1 MKKVPPHNGGRMN
14 PKGPSGDSQRKG
26 FTLIELLV
34 VIAIIAI
41 LAAMLLPALSRA
53 KDRAKRI
60 GCLNNLR
67 QMGLGSQMYADD
79 NRGHYSGAS
88 VPTRFLL
95 DLSLRAF
102 TDRDETDDDLNWL
115 YPTYVKSL
123 GSYICPATQNFIRTN
138 ITMVSG
144 RPYITDLFDNGRTK
158 SQSGTSYECF
168 GSWNTE
174 INGITYGKKKESSV
188 AAFTLTVDG
197 KYTGLMPGTRPGPSR
212 IYLLHDADDTAID
225 KDTEN
230 FPDAVDNHGVHG
242 ANMVFCDGHAEFIT
256 RARYDFVRNASSN
269 GRTLN
274 VK

>member
-1 MKKVPPHNGGRMN
+1 MKHPNSHLGTNLDDPARPVKRSRTDFPAIHQRALR
-14 PKGPSGDSQRKG
+14 SGSG

-53 KDRAKRI
+53 KDKAKRI

-88 VPTRFLL
+88 VPTRYLL
-95 DLSLRAF
+95 DLSLRNY

-123 GSYICPATQNFIRTN
+123 GSFICPATQNFLRTN

-144 RPYITDLFDNGRTK
+144 KPYITDLFDNGRTK
-158 SQSGTSYECF
+158 SQYGTSYECF
-168 GSWNTE
+168 GSWNNE
-174 INGITYGKKKESSV
+174 INGIIYGKKKESTV

-197 KYTGLMPGTRPGPSR
+197 KYTGLMPGTRTTPPSTRTRRIFRTRWTTTARTGRTWCFAMGTRSSSRGPSTT
-212 IYLLHDADDTAID
+212 LCA
-225 KDTEN
+225 
-230 FPDAVDNHGVHG
+230 
-242 ANMVFCDGHAEFIT
+242 T
-256 RARYDFVRNASSN
+256 RAAT
-269 GRTLN
+269 GRL
-274 VK
+274 